1 MDDFQ
6 IGRLSKVSGIS
17 KKGDF
22 SDVDPALFGETLAKE
37 LNASD
42 VAPALGAAVKSHSA
56 HSIEPKPPISMVKV
70 DFSNSD
76 LHDMFSQ
83 VKASFTKAGL

>member
-6 IGRLSKVSGIS
+6 IGRLGKLNGIS

-37 LNASD
+37 LNTSD
-42 VAPALGAAVKSHSA
+42 VVPALGATVKSHSVY
-56 HSIEPKPPISMVKV
+56 SIEPKPPISMLKV

-76 LHDMFSQ
+76 LHHMFSQ